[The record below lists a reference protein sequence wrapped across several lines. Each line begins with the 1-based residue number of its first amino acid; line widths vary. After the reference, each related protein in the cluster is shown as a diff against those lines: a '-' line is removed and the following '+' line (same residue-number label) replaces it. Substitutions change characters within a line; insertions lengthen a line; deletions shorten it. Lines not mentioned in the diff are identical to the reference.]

1 MITHQKSLAGMFL
14 LVLFNETSKHLHTHK
29 KVILTLPTKQR
40 GRNYFKKC
48 AVFQFFIKIKLPG
61 LCTIFLSCKEKL
73 NKDHSRLWLLSP
85 TVNAVEV
92 PDGSDHIYQ
101 VMPTLYVNPFPELCK
116 ETASSNWNQS
126 ISTVQTHWQ
135 GTHVGLRELQE
146 HKGRQAVFDEQHFWF
161 PDAATTHLPSSPWD
175 LVGWPAVS
183 FMLCSQGSQRMSDLW
198 EPEMQG
204 NVSVMLK
211 GATRYE
217 KNILLFKDEAVPGC
231 QACKIQQYKGS

>member
-1 MITHQKSLAGMFL
+1 M
-14 LVLFNETSKHLHTHK
+14 
-29 KVILTLPTKQR
+29 
-40 GRNYFKKC
+40 
-48 AVFQFFIKIKLPG
+48 
-61 LCTIFLSCKEKL
+61 EKL

-85 TVNAVEV
+85 PVNDVEV

-101 VMPTLYVNPFPELCK
+101 VMPTLYINPFPEHCK
-116 ETASSNWNQS
+116 KTASSNWNQS

-161 PDAATTHLPSSPWD
+161 PDAATTHLPSSPRD
-175 LVGWPAVS
+175 LVGWPAVG
-183 FMLCSQGSQRMSDLW
+183 FMLCSQGSQRTSDLW

-217 KNILLFKDEAVPGC
+217 KNILMLKDEAVPGC